1 MLFPTI
7 EFASFFSVVFV
18 VGWSLARRPRAWK
31 LFAIAAS
38 YVFYGWWDWRFVLL
52 LGASTVANQ
61 VGAIGATTAPTPAMR
76 RAVAGATIAADLAL
90 LGWFKYYGFA
100 ALNVD
105 AVLAGLGLPAL
116 VPLIQ
121 ITLPVGIS
129 FFTFMGISYVVDVYR
144 GIIRPAGWLDFATY
158 LSFFPHLVA
167 GPIVRGS
174 ELLPQLAAPREP
186 KRIEFPRAAVLIV
199 GGLFKKVVLSTFLAG
214 AIVDPVF
221 ALPGTHSTLE
231 IVAAIYAYA
240 IQIYADFSGYTDIA
254 IGVALLL
261 GYRFPDNFA
270 APYTARSLQDFW
282 RRWHITLSRWLKD
295 YVYIPLGGS
304 RHGTAATVRNL
315 VVTMLLGGLWH
326 GAAWTFIAWGA
337 FHGVGQAIEH
347 VWRGARIAR
356 GQTPLP
362 DGRVAAVL
370 ERAITFQVVCMG
382 WVLFRAHSLDDVMAL
397 TSRALSAPGPS
408 PLVTPLVIGAIA
420 LGIVTQYL
428 SGSPWRATVSAF
440 ARLHPLAQ
448 ATALGSAMAGI
459 TALAPDGIP
468 PFIYYRF

>member
-18 VGWSLARRPRAWK
+18 VGWALARRPRVWK

-52 LGASTVANQ
+52 LAASTLANQ
-61 VGAIGATTAPTPAMR
+61 AGAIGASNAPTVPLR
-76 RAVAGATIAADLAL
+76 RAAAGATIAADLAL

-105 AVLAGLGLPAL
+105 TILTGVGLPAL

-121 ITLPVGIS
+121 VTLPVGIS

-144 GIIRPAGWLDFATY
+144 GTIRPAGWLDFATY

-186 KRIEFPRAAVLIV
+186 TRIEFPRAAVLIV

-221 ALPGTHSTLE
+221 ALPSAHSTLE
-231 IVAAIYAYA
+231 IVAATYGYA

-282 RRWHITLSRWLKD
+282 RRWHITLSRWLRD

-304 RHGTAATVRNL
+304 RGGSVATIRNL
-315 VVTMLLGGLWH
+315 VITMVLGGLWH

-347 VWRGARIAR
+347 LWRSARVASGR
-356 GQTPLP
+356 TPLP
-362 DGRVAAVL
+362 DGRLAATL
-370 ERAITFQVVCMG
+370 ERVITFQVVCVG
-382 WVLFRAHSLDDVMAL
+382 WLLFRARSLEDVGTLVTRVFA
-397 TSRALSAPGPS
+397 APGPA
-408 PLVTPLVIGAIA
+408 PLVTPLVVGAIA
-420 LGIVTQYL
+420 VGIVTQYL

-440 ARLHPLAQ
+440 ARLHPFAQ
-448 ATALGSAMAGI
+448 ATALGTAMAGI

>member
-1 MLFPTI
+1 MLFPTTD
-7 EFASFFSVVFV
+7 FAIFFCLVFL
-18 VGWSLARRPRAWK
+18 GHWWLNHNPRVWK
-31 LFAIAAS
+31 PFMIAAS
-38 YVFYGWWDWRFVLL
+38 YVFYGWWDWHFVLL
-52 LGASTVANQ
+52 LAASTFANQ
-61 VGAIGATTAPTPAMR
+61 VGAIASTRAPTVRLR
-76 RAVAGATIAADLAL
+76 RAAAGATIAADLAL

-100 ALNVD
+100 ALNID
-105 AVLAGLGLPAL
+105 TVLTGVGVPAL
-116 VPLIQ
+116 VPLVQ
-121 ITLPVGIS
+121 VTLPVGIS

-144 GIIRPAGWLDFATY
+144 GTIRAAGWLDFATY

-174 ELLPQLAAPREP
+174 ELLPQLAVPREP
-186 KRIEFPRAAVLIV
+186 TRIEFPRAAVLIV
-199 GGLFKKVVLSTFLAG
+199 GGLFKKVVVSTFLAG

-221 ALPGTHSTLE
+221 ALPGAHSTVE

-282 RRWHITLSRWLKD
+282 RRWHITLSRWLRD
-295 YVYIPLGGS
+295 YVYIALGGS
-304 RHGTAATVRNL
+304 RNGTVATVRNL

-337 FHGVGQAIEH
+337 FHGIGQAIEH
-347 VWRGARIAR
+347 LWRGARVASGR
-356 GQTPLP
+356 TPLP
-362 DGRVAAVL
+362 DGRVAAIL
-370 ERAITFQVVCMG
+370 ERVITFQVVCIG
-382 WVLFRAHSLDDVMAL
+382 WLLFRARSLEDVAAL
-397 TSRALSAPGPS
+397 VSRAFTAPGPA
-408 PLVTPLVIGAIA
+408 PLVTPLVVGVIA

-440 ARLHPLAQ
+440 ARMHPLAQ